1 MDDKLILNRLDKNR
15 INVHEYFEVEYWSK
29 KFGINPELLR
39 RAVREAGASVDQV
52 KQYLQK

>member
-39 RAVREAGASVDQV
+39 RAVREAGTSVDQV